1 MKKGSNNV
9 NGGENT
15 VADGVSFN
23 DSVQQRIVGDT
34 PIKNTLRPHFYSF
47 SYLIL
52 SAYSAFLILFHL
64 FYPLMLKTIEQSGQY
79 AALVEALVEMVF
91 YLIPLVLV
99 SLAAGRL
106 LLMVIIMGGIAVN
119 LFQVWFERRKEE
131 KADNV

>member
-1 MKKGSNNV
+1 MILNA
-9 NGGENT
+9 NT
-15 VADGVSFN
+15 AKSGVSFN
-23 DSVQQRIVGDT
+23 DAVQQRIVGDT

-64 FYPLMLKTIEQSGQY
+64 FYPLMLKTVEQSGQY
-79 AALVEALVEMVF
+79 AVLVEALV

-131 KADNV
+131 KTDK